1 MKTELYSVR
10 LVNWVES
17 KEPLQHIRI
26 EVFVKEQAVP
36 IEEEWDG
43 LDDDALHL
51 LAVGPTG
58 EPIGTNRLLIHEKT
72 GHIGRMAVMKSW
84 RGKGVGLALMQ
95 TMLEIARKQGLKDL
109 FLNAQTY
116 AIPFYEKVGFKAV
129 GDEFDEAGMPHY
141 RMELTL

>member
-1 MKTELYSVR
+1 MEAEIFSVQ
-10 LVNWVES
+10 LVSWETS

-26 EVFVKEQAVP
+26 EVFVKEQAVS

-51 LAVGPTG
+51 LAVSQTG
-58 EPIGTNRLLIHEKT
+58 EPVGTNRMLIHEKT
-72 GHIGRMAVMKSW
+72 GHIGRMAVMKTW
-84 RGKGVGLALMQ
+84 RGQGVGLALMK
-95 TMLEIARKQGLKDL
+95 TMVDIARAQGLRDL

-141 RMELTL
+141 RMERVL